1 MEAVVASFTQM
12 EQITAALEK
21 AVEFKENKLERAL
34 EQFGAR
40 FEALETL
47 WETSFGSR
55 SSTARSARSGGLAR
69 AATMEAPSSGSG
81 VPRAGSA
88 EACDHR
94 KGGNHE
100 VRGDYA
106 VRGSLQQRRPLQQR

>member
-40 FEALETL
+40 FEALETKL
-47 WETSFGSR
+47 DAINAKLIMAEC
-55 SSTARSARSGGLAR
+55 TAARRQAS
-69 AATMEAPSSGSG
+69 SSGSA
-81 VPRAGSA
+81 VGSGDFSLGSGEYLMP
-88 EACDHR
+88 EAMP
-94 KGGNHE
+94 E
-100 VRGDYA
+100 A
-106 VRGSLQQRRPLQQR
+106 VSP